1 MFLLNK
7 FSISMRKTQTVLFG
21 ACLSAAVLLPTSV
34 VYAKDILTATPVT
47 YMLATELTKETGIT
61 TEYLPPKR
69 YGVTRLPNWFS
80 TKGGDVASNASKT
93 AKAVI
98 TLGAIWPNDP
108 LFIHARE
115 GNINIVEIDASQAI
129 SPRAQ
134 GVAALRLPDGTTS
147 LYAWL
152 NPTNLTRMAAIVS
165 DDLQRLWPEKAQQ
178 IEKNQQAL
186 MIDVRK
192 LINRQQDTLMQAD
205 VNAVVLLSAE
215 LEDFA
220 SGNQLFVV
228 ERMTKPELEWTDAD
242 KTQLSRLLKEDP
254 SLTILTTKTLSQNM
268 KAFVS
273 ADTKVIVIDSLDR
286 WGRGGIDTKQP
297 LQRWEVKL

>member
-7 FSISMRKTQTVLFG
+7 FSTSMRKTKTVLFG
-21 ACLSAAVLLPTSV
+21 ACLSAAVLLPTSIA
-34 VYAKDILTATPVT
+34 YAKDILTATPVT

-80 TKGGDVASNASKT
+80 TKGQEVASNASKT

-108 LFIHARE
+108 LFVYARE

-186 MIDVRK
+186 MIDVRQ
-192 LINRQQDTLMQAD
+192 LINRQQATLMQAD
-205 VNAVVLLSAE
+205 VDSVVLLSAE

-228 ERMTKPELEWTDAD
+228 DRLIKPELEWTEVD
-242 KTQLSRLLKEDP
+242 KTQLNALLKEDP
-254 SLTILTTKTLSQNM
+254 SLTILTTKALSKNM
-268 KAFVS
+268 KALIS

-286 WGRGGIDTKQP
+286 WGRSGIDAKKP
-297 LQRWEVKL
+297 LQRWEVEF